1 MIKKLVNL
9 IDRLEG
15 WVRPLLGSNILT
27 LMANRHPYSDA
38 AAPRHVRARA
48 VEIHEEEAAAQKIRR
63 VMQRRKEGRGGE
75 GRDLLISRIPL
86 ESSPSERPTQCAQK
100 LNALI

>member
-1 MIKKLVNL
+1 M
-9 IDRLEG
+9 
-15 WVRPLLGSNILT
+15 GSNILT

-75 GRDLLISRIPL
+75 GPSDFEDTSRVQ
-86 ESSPSERPTQCAQK
+86 SERKTDAMCSEIK
-100 LNALI
+100 CIDMIWH